1 MSTLIHETNSNNE
14 ACNLV
19 AARNKIIQTAYRQYK
34 SWAYTHRVR
43 ISSQQTLRAT
53 PECFASY
60 FGRNIVALHFATV
73 ASCSKLLE
81 NENLFA
87 GYFQLTGKRVR
98 VYFEETSICL
108 LKKLT

>member
-19 AARNKIIQTAYRQYK
+19 AARKKIIQIAYRQYK
-34 SWAYTHRVR
+34 SWAYTHRVLYVR

-60 FGRNIVALHFATV
+60 FGGRH
-73 ASCSKLLE
+73 SCLA
-81 NENLFA
+81 F
-87 GYFQLTGKRVR
+87 
-98 VYFEETSICL
+98 CH
-108 LKKLT
+108 